1 MRAPTRVGQT
11 VMTVV
16 WAVLTSAIVSLVVSS
31 VWYSVLDRDR
41 AADGRPSPLMIVAEL
56 ARSALVAGAI
66 VGLAK
71 AMDVAAVGPLLLLA
85 LVLWVAFPFVLLS
98 GSVMWDRV
106 PVATAARHGG
116 DWLVK
121 LLVVSTIVGVWL

>member
-1 MRAPTRVGQT
+1 
-11 VMTVV
+11 MTVI
-16 WAVLTSAIVSLVVSS
+16 AAILTSALASFVISS

-41 AADGRPSPLMIVAEL
+41 ASDGRPSPLRIVAEFG
-56 ARSALVAGAI
+56 RSALVAGAI

-71 AMDVAAVGPLLLLA
+71 AMDIATIGPMLLLA

-98 GSVMWDRV
+98 GSVMWDKV

-116 DWLVK
+116 DWLIK
-121 LLVVSTIVGVWL
+121 LLAVGTIVGLWL

>member
-1 MRAPTRVGQT
+1 
-11 VMTVV
+11 MTVIA
-16 WAVLTSAIVSLVVSS
+16 AVLTSVVASFVIS
-31 VWYSVLDRDR
+31 TAWYSLLDRDR
-41 AADGRPSPLMIVAEL
+41 ASAGRPSPLMIVAEL
-56 ARSALVAGAI
+56 GRSALVAGAV
-66 VGLAK
+66 VGFAR
-71 AMDVAAVGPLLLLA
+71 AMDITTVGPMLLLA

-121 LLVVSTIVGVWL
+121 LLAVGAIVGLWL

>member
-1 MRAPTRVGQT
+1 
-11 VMTVV
+11 MTVV
-16 WAVLTSAIVSLVVSS
+16 AAILTSVVASFVIS
-31 VWYSVLDRDR
+31 TVWYSTLDPGR
-41 AADGRPSPLMIVAEL
+41 AADGRPSPLVIVAEL
-56 ARSALVAGAI
+56 GRSALLAGAI

-71 AMDVAAVGPLLLLA
+71 AMDLTTIGPLLLLA

-106 PVATAARHGG
+106 PVVTAARHGG

-121 LLVVSTIVGVWL
+121 LLAVSAIVGLWL

>member
-1 MRAPTRVGQT
+1 
-11 VMTVV
+11 MTVI
-16 WAVLTSAIVSLVVSS
+16 AAILTSAVASFVISS

-41 AADGRPSPLMIVAEL
+41 AADGRPSAPRIVAEFG
-56 ARSALVAGAI
+56 RSALVAGAL
-66 VGLAK
+66 VWLAK
-71 AMDVAAVGPLLLLA
+71 GMDIATVGPMLLLA
-85 LVLWVAFPFVLLS
+85 LVLWAAFPFVLLS

-121 LLVVSTIVGVWL
+121 LLAVGAIIGLWL

>member
-1 MRAPTRVGQT
+1 
-11 VMTVV
+11 MTVL
-16 WAVLTSAIVSLVVSS
+16 WAILTSAVASFVISS

-56 ARSALVAGAI
+56 GRSALVAGAV

-71 AMDVAAVGPLLLLA
+71 AMDTTSVGPLLLLA

-106 PVATAARHGG
+106 PVGTAARHGG

-121 LLVVSTIVGVWL
+121 LLVVGTIVGLWL